1 MYNVLLSCPAAQP
14 VLPIQN
20 QEKGGTATITVNP
33 TQLSEQ
39 MPLPVYNIP
48 QRSSRNDE
56 EGFCAVRSVYQIAQN
71 SVPCLH
77 QRRRPRPP
85 RRCDGRTDGRT
96 DGLGSGREGHPWTDR
111 AKPFLGRFTTKD
123 EQEEKRG
130 TEKEKE
136 RTKTISRNGHRR
148 RLAVLTHR
156 VFSTEPEIRNP
167 SNGSEG
173 HCQGT

>member
-1 MYNVLLSCPAAQP
+1 MLSGPSTKSRRTLFHVFISDVDRDHRAA
-14 VLPIQN
+14 
-20 QEKGGTATITVNP
+20 A
-33 TQLSEQ
+33 
-39 MPLPVYNIP
+39 
-48 QRSSRNDE
+48 
-56 EGFCAVRSVYQIAQN
+56 
-71 SVPCLH
+71 
-77 QRRRPRPP
+77 
-85 RRCDGRTDGRT
+85 TDGRT

>member
-20 QEKGGTATITVNP
+20 REKGGTATITVNP
-33 TQLSEQ
+33 TKLSEQ

-96 DGLGSGREGHPWTDR
+96 DWGVGGRDIHGRTEQSRFSVGLRQRMNKKRRGVLRR
-111 AKPFLGRFTTKD
+111 R
-123 EQEEKRG
+123 KRG
-130 TEKEKE
+130 QRQFREMA
-136 RTKTISRNGHRR
+136 IAAD
-148 RLAVLTHR
+148 LLY
-156 VFSTEPEIRNP
+156 
-167 SNGSEG
+167 
-173 HCQGT
+173 